1 MFMCSP
7 TLTDLFLC
15 ISPYLTWLWT
25 FWLQMPSYF
34 MRVRTII
41 LLLYGDTPNE
51 KISNSLNWKKTHWV
65 RKARTEEPIRQPVN
79 GSFTDYSKHKKNKK
93 FQKAWGWAQSI
104 PRIPWWRWWHGFPQ
118 HFHTSSTQEIQSEC
132 FVGKITSF
140 VLDSTILMLWGEG
153 TLNRTLKNSRE
164 NIIPLPG
171 ALMEMRIEQ
180 KTIQR
185 FFFSGWSLKPDKV
198 SANVWLSQSSADKKK
213 YTIYKLEYNIQ
224 RNGPFPVKREAALH

>member
-1 MFMCSP
+1 MEVLQTAAGIKKSSKKHEDEHRVFP
-7 TLTDLFLC
+7 EFPGEDDGRVFLN
-15 ISPYLTWLWT
+15 I
-25 FWLQMPSYF
+25 
-34 MRVRTII
+34 
-41 LLLYGDTPNE
+41 
-51 KISNSLNWKKTHWV
+51 
-65 RKARTEEPIRQPVN
+65 
-79 GSFTDYSKHKKNKK
+79 FTQAPHRRYS
-93 FQKAWGWAQSI
+93 Q
-104 PRIPWWRWWHGFPQ
+104 R
-118 HFHTSSTQEIQSEC
+118 C
-132 FVGKITSF
+132 FVGKITF
-140 VLDSTILMLWGEG
+140 VLDSTILMLWGER

-224 RNGPFPVKREAALH
+224 RNGPFPVKWEAALH